1 MFMTI
6 VMIVFYI
13 VLLGSALLVGRY
25 LENNER
31 RWKTNK

>member
-13 VLLGSALLVGRY
+13 VLLGTSAAVGIW
-25 LENNER
+25 LQNNER
-31 RWKTNK
+31 NYKAS

>member
-13 VLLGSALLVGRY
+13 VLLGASAVVGIW
-25 LENNER
+25 LQNNER
-31 RWKTNK
+31 NYKAS